1 MNDFIKDD
9 LNPDGDGQV
18 VSGFVSLPDPVT
30 QEQTFERE
38 QNQLLVSLQSSIRQK
53 RFAGLKN

>member
-1 MNDFIKDD
+1 VNDFIKDD

-18 VSGFVSLPDPVT
+18 ASGFVSLPDPVT

-38 QNQLLVSLQSSIRQK
+38 QIQLLVSLQSSIRQK

>member
-1 MNDFIKDD
+1 MVNDFIKDD

-38 QNQLLVSLQSSIRQK
+38 QNQLLASLQ
-53 RFAGLKN
+53 